1 MATWKALAKI
11 TLAVFAISSVLGM
24 IAFAQ
29 AEPAADAVKGAVPE
43 AGKFEGDA
51 AAIEAGRQLYGN
63 TCLFCHGPKGV
74 GARAPNLVEGMFQP
88 GRDSRVPLRLTSSA
102 RAVQEPSWAALKKCF
117 LRIKFGRSLP
127 TCATRAVLKPPP
139 RKSRP
144 VGCRAI
150 FVKAIHCFWIGRF
163 FACVDRQSIVSRP
176 GGPVA
181 PLPMRRQAA
190 FVRLFRFDERNMA
203 GEMKVAAVLVRC
215 SKRLT
220 AVPLAFAAATAV
232 VCGNPGFAGSM
243 TPTAS
248 KVDTALVISV
258 DVSSSV
264 NAQRFNLQL
273 EGIASALEDRNV
285 VNSILSGPEGRILVS
300 LVSWADH
307 PRLALPFAV
316 IASPQDATAFAAR
329 VRTLQQQDGEFTCM
343 GRMMRFV
350 ADDVIAKLPAKASKT
365 IIDVSGDGPDNC
377 NSEVLLEAS
386 RKDIITSGAPPS
398 MVFRSGG
405 RDGGRSRRLVQAER
419 DWRTRRVLD
428 AGKRIR
434 RFCARFPA
442 EIHCRD
448 EPGSRYRIAIVRFA

>member
-1 MATWKALAKI
+1 
-11 TLAVFAISSVLGM
+11 
-24 IAFAQ
+24 
-29 AEPAADAVKGAVPE
+29 
-43 AGKFEGDA
+43 
-51 AAIEAGRQLYGN
+51 
-63 TCLFCHGPKGV
+63 
-74 GARAPNLVEGMFQP
+74 
-88 GRDSRVPLRLTSSA
+88 
-102 RAVQEPSWAALKKCF
+102 
-117 LRIKFGRSLP
+117 
-127 TCATRAVLKPPP
+127 
-139 RKSRP
+139 
-144 VGCRAI
+144 
-150 FVKAIHCFWIGRF
+150 
-163 FACVDRQSIVSRP
+163 
-176 GGPVA
+176 
-181 PLPMRRQAA
+181 
-190 FVRLFRFDERNMA
+190 MA

-220 AVPLAFAAATAV
+220 AVRLAFAAATAV

-386 RKDIITSGAPPS
+386 RKDIITSGATINGLPILEGATAAGLEDWYRQNVIGGPAAFS
-398 MVFRSGG
+398 MPANGYGDFARAFRQKFIVEMS
-405 RDGGRSRRLVQAER
+405 QAAVTE
-419 DWRTRRVLD
+419 
-428 AGKRIR
+428 
-434 RFCARFPA
+434 
-442 EIHCRD
+442 
-448 EPGSRYRIAIVRFA
+448 